1 MLSVGCT
8 SPVNLN
14 SFGKENRYA
23 SKVEAAQLSHRQ
35 AWSFHWKEADRQ
47 TDWRRMPC
55 ESLVATSD
63 LRVGLKTRDENYTRK
78 HNSEDLPE
86 ARRSVE
92 DLGGF

>member
-1 MLSVGCT
+1 MPPRWKLLSC
-8 SPVNLN
+8 S
-14 SFGKENRYA
+14 R
-23 SKVEAAQLSHRQ
+23 RQ
-35 AWSFHWKEADRQ
+35 AWGFHREEADRQ

-86 ARRSVE
+86 GMEIRGRSRRI
-92 DLGGF
+92 LTGQM